1 MISLTLSKKVN
12 AIWLLFALL
21 GRWPGSVSDIS
32 DRVATDPPSSV
43 DVLDVCEELDEDS
56 RLVGA
61 ISADGESGDVLMVV
75 SGMKM
80 MRSMMSP
87 LHWIC

>member
-21 GRWPGSVSDIS
+21 GRWPGSVSGIS
-32 DRVATDPPSSV
+32 DRVVTDLTSRV
-43 DVLDVCEELDEDS
+43 DVLGVCEILDEDS

-80 MRSMMSP
+80 MNPMMSP
-87 LHWIC
+87 LH

>member
-21 GRWPGSVSDIS
+21 GRWPGSVSGIS
-32 DRVATDPPSSV
+32 DRVVTDLTSRV
-43 DVLDVCEELDEDS
+43 DVLGVCERLDEDS

-80 MRSMMSP
+80 MKSMMSP
-87 LHWIC
+87 LH